1 MMPLVAIVGRP
12 NVGKSTL
19 FNRLIGERK
28 ALVHDMPGVTRDR
41 NYGQCTRFNS
51 PFNVVD
57 TGGFDP
63 ESKEGMLPMMRQQA
77 QLAVDEADAIL
88 FIVDARA
95 GLTPADEQVFAI
107 VRQSSRPV
115 FVVANKVESSKQ
127 DQDLYEFL
135 ALGIDDVY
143 PVSAEHGLGVG
154 DLIDELCEVLPAYEE
169 PDIDGDHIKIAV
181 IGRPNAGKSTFINR
195 LLGTDRLITSDVAG
209 TTRDSIDTELLLDDR
224 MYTLV
229 DTVGMRRRKV
239 ISAAVEKFG
248 VIKAIQ
254 SIERCHVAIL
264 MCDANQG
271 VTDQDARIGHLA
283 IDRGRALVVA
293 FNKWDMV
300 EKDGKT
306 ADDMMKDFR
315 RRRGDLAFAPVI
327 FISALTGQRAIKVLD
342 LVDTA
347 YTNWRR
353 RIPTS
358 QINRWF
364 ETTLADRPP
373 PLYKKRQ
380 TKLYYVTQARTGPP
394 TFIGQSN
401 MVPDAFPESYRRF
414 LRNRLRASFDFEGTP
429 IRVNVRQRKSKYNQT
444 PE

>member
-1 MMPLVAIVGRP
+1 MPLVAIVGRP

-41 NYGQCTRFNS
+41 NYGRCTRFNS

-77 QLAVDEADAIL
+77 QMAVEEADAIL
-88 FIVDARA
+88 FIVDGRA

-107 VRQSSRPV
+107 VRQSNRPV
-115 FVVANKVESSKQ
+115 FVVANKVESRKQ
-127 DQDLYEFL
+127 ENDLYEFQ
-135 ALGIDDVY
+135 ALGVDEIH
-143 PVSAEHGLGVG
+143 PISAEHGLGIG
-154 DLIDELCEVLPAYEE
+154 DLMDELCEVLPTYEE
-169 PDIDGDHIKIAV
+169 PDLSGDRIKIAV

-195 LLGTDRLITSDVAG
+195 LLGEDRLITSDVAG
-209 TTRDSIDTELLLDDR
+209 TTRDSIDTELVYEDR
-224 MYTLV
+224 KYTLV

-239 ISAAVEKFG
+239 IDAAVEKFG

-254 SIERCHVAIL
+254 SIERSHVAIL
-264 MCDANQG
+264 MCDATQG

-283 IDRGRALVVA
+283 LDRGRALIVA
-293 FNKWDMV
+293 FNKWDIV

-306 ADDMMKDFR
+306 ADAMAKEFR
-315 RRRGDLAFAPVI
+315 QRRGDLAFAPVT
-327 FISALTGQRAIKVLD
+327 FISALTGQRAVKVLD
-342 LVDTA
+342 LVDLA
-347 YTNWRR
+347 YANWRQ
-353 RIPTS
+353 RIPTG

-364 ETTLADRPP
+364 EATLNELPP

-380 TKLYYVTQARTGPP
+380 TKLYYVTQAKAGPP

-401 MVPDAFPESYRRF
+401 MPPDAFPESYRRF
-414 LRNRLRASFDFEGTP
+414 LVNRLRSSFDFRGTP
-429 IRVNVRQRKSKYNQT
+429 IRLSVRKRKSKYDQSS
-444 PE
+444 E